1 MSHKLLCTHCWGGHV
16 DYRRAALGY
25 RTCMDCG
32 EALAKSRKHTVVP
45 VSKSNYIMVS
55 DPELLKGLNKY
66 ANT

>member
-1 MSHKLLCTHCWGGHV
+1 MSHKLLCTQCWGGHV
-16 DYRRAALGY
+16 DHRRAALGY

-32 EALAKSRKHTVVP
+32 ERLAKAQKHTVVP
-45 VSKSNYIMVS
+45 VAKSNYIMVS